1 MPTAAITS
9 YVDVAQLTLYAFWI
23 FFAGLIIYLRRED
36 KREGYPLEHDVAG
49 FGGRAGYNGLPIP
62 PDPKTFVLRSGATV
76 AKPDGTM
83 RDPRVILA
91 EPNSP
96 YPGSPLVPTGNPLV
110 DAVGPAS
117 HAMRADIPDTTVDG
131 DPKIVPMRVATD
143 FWLPENEADPRGLPV
158 LGTDGVVAGTV
169 REIWVDRSE
178 VCARYYE
185 IEVPTATGT
194 RSALLPINFTRF
206 RKAAGQVTVLAL
218 KAEHFANIP
227 ALKNPDQV
235 TFLEEDRIVGY
246 FAGGKLYAE
255 PSRLGPLF

>member
-36 KREGYPLEHDVAG
+36 KREGYPLEHDVVG
-49 FGGRAGYNGLPIP
+49 RGGRAGYNGLPIP
-62 PDPKTFVLRSGATV
+62 PDPKTFLLRSGETV
-76 AKPDGTM
+76 AKPGPVSE
-83 RDPRVILA
+83 REILA
-91 EPNSP
+91 TPNSP

-110 DAVGPAS
+110 DGVGPAS
-117 HAMRADIPDTTVDG
+117 YALRADVPDTTLDG
-131 DPKIVPMRVATD
+131 APKIVPIRVATD
-143 FWLPENEADPRGLPV
+143 FWLPEGEVDPRGLPV
-158 LGTDGVVAGTV
+158 VAADGVVAGTI

-185 IEVPTATGT
+185 VDVNTANGV
-194 RSALLPINFTRF
+194 RAVLVPINFTRF
-206 RKAAGQVTVLAL
+206 KKAAGQVNVIALLAQ
-218 KAEHFANIP
+218 HFADIP

-235 TFLEEDRIVGY
+235 TLREEDQIVGY

-255 PSRLGPLF
+255 PSRLGPAF